1 MAAKDEKTRI
11 RHAIDEVFNKGNM
24 IALDDIMATDI
35 VYHQP
40 PRPDLKGLEAYKQF
54 FTDLRKAFPNMQYT
68 IDDLIID
75 GDTSAA
81 RYTLRG
87 THTGQWMGIPPT
99 GKRVTW
105 TGLWMT
111 RTANG
116 MGVEQWVY
124 SDTLGLMQQLGIA
137 PPK

>member
-1 MAAKDEKTRI
+1 MAPEDEKTKV

-24 IALDDIMATDI
+24 NALDEIAAPGI

-40 PRPDLKGLEAYKQF
+40 PRPDLKGLDAYKQF
-54 FTDLRKAFPNMQYT
+54 FTDLRKAFPDMQYT
-68 IDDLIID
+68 IEELIIE

-81 RYTLRG
+81 RYTVRG
-87 THTGQWMGIPPT
+87 THTGQWMSIPPT
-99 GKRVTW
+99 GKRVAW

-111 RTANG
+111 RTVNG

-124 SDTLGLMQQLGIA
+124 SDVVGLMQQLGVA
-137 PPK
+137 QPK